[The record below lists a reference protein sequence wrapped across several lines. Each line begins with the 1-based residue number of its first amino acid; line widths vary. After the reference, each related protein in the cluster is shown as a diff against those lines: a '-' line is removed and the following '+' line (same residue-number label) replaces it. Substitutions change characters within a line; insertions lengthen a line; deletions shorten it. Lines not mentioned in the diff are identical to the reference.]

1 MKNRKYLAI
10 LALLGALT
18 LVAAACSDDGGGE
31 TGGTGGTSATGGAVD
46 CASDEFG
53 CVEIAAGDPIQLASL
68 LSITGDTAF
77 LGTDSN
83 NGIALAIDYLDDT
96 FDATPGQLLGHDVD
110 PPRRRTT
117 GARRKVGRPVR
128 PRSLPTRTSSP

>member
-83 NGIALAIDYLDDT
+83 NGILLAMDYLDDT
-96 FDATPGQLLGHDVD
+96 FDGTPGQLLGHDVTLQHRCRD
-110 PPRRRTT
+110 RDLVLGRRARRR
-117 GARRKVGRPVR
+117 GHDPG
-128 PRSLPTRTSSP
+128 